1 MATPE
6 ERAEDYR
13 LEAAVERRERTLA
26 GQIEAGGCPECH
38 ESTYT
43 VQEAYSASLT
53 DPEGWLG
60 RCSACGYED

>member
-1 MATPE
+1 MSTPE

-13 LEAAVERRERTLA
+13 LEAAAERRERTLA
-26 GQIEAGGCPECH
+26 GRIEAGGCPGCGADE
-38 ESTYT
+38 YT
-43 VQEAYSASLT
+43 VHEAWSASQV